1 MSTLGAIHMQDDDG
15 EDEVTS
21 PFRPLGIENVDPK
34 DELASRMEN
43 FKKAFESKKTGLKY
57 MR

>member
-1 MSTLGAIHMQDDDG
+1 MSTLGGIHMQEEDG

-21 PFRPLGIENVDPK
+21 PFKPLGIENVDPN
-34 DELASRMEN
+34 DELALRMKN
-43 FKKAFESKKTGLKY
+43 FKKEFESKKTGLKY

>member
-1 MSTLGAIHMQDDDG
+1 MQEEDG

-21 PFRPLGIENVDPK
+21 PFKPLGIENVDPN
-34 DELASRMEN
+34 DELALRMKN
-43 FKKAFESKKTGLKY
+43 FKKEFESKKTGLKY